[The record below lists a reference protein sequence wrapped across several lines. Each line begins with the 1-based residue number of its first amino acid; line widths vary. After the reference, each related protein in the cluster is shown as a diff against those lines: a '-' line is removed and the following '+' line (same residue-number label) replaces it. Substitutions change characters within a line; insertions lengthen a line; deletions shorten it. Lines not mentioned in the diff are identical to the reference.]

1 MLKEDIINAQKIL
14 ELSKS
19 NYKTEVFHDTS
30 AIYKQSNE
38 KISAYHKYL
47 TGKDDVLS
55 VIASADQIVNCIL
68 EGSKNIDAFDISCF
82 PKYFLFLKLAA
93 IKSLDKDQYIDFFLG
108 DISTDEKYDDM
119 YFDLMRE
126 NLEEESREFW
136 DGLFNFYDWNEIYT
150 SALFSN
156 DPIANS
162 YTIHENKYL
171 KDDEFKKL
179 KTLIDKVNIKTYNS
193 DLKDL
198 SQLVMKKYDLVYLS
212 NICNYMNL
220 LEYKKIMESLP
231 LKENGE
237 ILTYFYKKQDH
248 VLKYFDDENYT
259 FDQFEKASS
268 GVLVYKKI
276 K

>member
-1 MLKEDIINAQKIL
+1 MLKADNGGGARFTVSIPDYSKFAAALANRGTIINGERI
-14 ELSKS
+14 
-19 NYKTEVFHDTS
+19 
-30 AIYKQSNE
+30 
-38 KISAYHKYL
+38 ISRA
-47 TGKDDVLS
+47 T
-55 VIASADQIVNCIL
+55 I
-68 EGSKNIDAFDISCF
+68 
-82 PKYFLFLKLAA
+82 
-93 IKSLDKDQYIDFFLG
+93 
-108 DISTDEKYDDM
+108 
-119 YFDLMRE
+119 DLMRE

-171 KDDEFKKL
+171 KDNEFKKL
-179 KTLIDKVNIKTYNS
+179 KTLIDKVNIKIYNS